1 MVNRQTQANQQTVRQ
16 ADRQTDESDFIRYC
30 ITNVEC
36 PTKSNNESH
45 QKKKNG
51 FHYTVTVALN
61 HEKMWEYH
69 NL

>member
-45 QKKKNG
+45 QKKKKWLSLHCNSCIK
-51 FHYTVTVALN
+51 L
-61 HEKMWEYH
+61 
-69 NL
+69 